1 MEESVA
7 LDSSKQKQFVKSV
20 RGIKKLLKKN
30 TKKVKQ
36 NEESKPFKKSVPVKK
51 PIPEEKKKV
60 KEDVK
65 KTNSNKKR
73 EIRNRG
79 LVYLSHIPHGFYEYQ
94 MTEYFKQFGMVT
106 NTRVIRSKHTGN
118 SKGYAFV
125 EFKEPAVAEIVAETM
140 NNYLMGKRLIKA
152 VYIPPEKQKLHARR
166 KKWNFQNNPGS
177 ELRLKMKKALNA
189 EKTDKEELLIA
200 KKLLSNLSNTK
211 EKLQKLGIDY
221 EFFVPVDVP
230 EVLNKF
236 VETCKDDVK
245 NLDTTTVVSEKKV
258 KAEEKIKKPS
268 IIKSESIDVKTK
280 LLDVKNENPKN
291 KQTKQKIT
299 KSQKEQLKEN
309 VNKNLTQGKDTK
321 KKLHKQEKSN
331 KEVSQK
337 ESETFIKINES
348 ESDSADFDSDAFE
361 EIINSDDDELSS
373 DDQSDNS
380 DLSGDQDDDDNLLSG
395 EESEDLNEVVQKS
408 NNVKGKIKTNVAQEK
423 SEVKLV
429 KSKQDKGMTKNIPEK
444 RKNATSEPVTPKKGK
459 FEKQSKKT
467 LNKVI
472 KKRK

>member
-1 MEESVA
+1 MRNQNH
-7 LDSSKQKQFVKSV
+7 L
-20 RGIKKLLKKN
+20 RIKK
-30 TKKVKQ
+30 TK
-36 NEESKPFKKSVPVKK
+36 
-51 PIPEEKKKV
+51 
-60 KEDVK
+60 
-65 KTNSNKKR
+65 SNKKR

-79 LVYLSHIPHGFYEYQ
+79 LVYLSHIPHGFYE
-94 MTEYFKQFGMVT
+94 FGMVT

-166 KKWNFQNNPGS
+166 KKWSFQNNPGS

-200 KKLLSNLSNTK
+200 KKLLSNYK
-211 EKLQKLGIDY
+211 KLGIDY

-236 VETCKDDVK
+236 VETCKNDVK

-280 LLDVKNENPKN
+280 LLDVKNENPKK

-309 VNKNLTQGKDTK
+309 KNKRCTRK
-321 KKLHKQEKSN
+321 KCSKAS
-331 KEVSQK
+331 KE
-337 ESETFIKINES
+337 
-348 ESDSADFDSDAFE
+348 
-361 EIINSDDDELSS
+361 
-373 DDQSDNS
+373 
-380 DLSGDQDDDDNLLSG
+380 
-395 EESEDLNEVVQKS
+395 
-408 NNVKGKIKTNVAQEK
+408 
-423 SEVKLV
+423 
-429 KSKQDKGMTKNIPEK
+429 
-444 RKNATSEPVTPKKGK
+444 
-459 FEKQSKKT
+459 
-467 LNKVI
+467 
-472 KKRK
+472 